1 MRYYITL
8 LLFLFINTV
17 LAQDTYI
24 TKPDTSSKKPDK
36 TLDFAHMM
44 QKRGHDEA
52 IKSIEVY
59 NVGKATIHQREA
71 IETLK
76 RINQETK
83 IFLKEG
89 IDTLAIN
96 NLLKKTRASV
106 DIVKEGIFIHKGTTQ
121 TERNLSV
128 SSSILSELSETIGRQ
143 KASLDRYSN
152 KLIDFRVNID
162 SLYSD
167 SLLYKFS
174 LDSVAIMKY
183 IDKIRVVVKETG
195 PIDTNLNI
203 ALTRAQALQIKVDM
217 MSFEL
222 RSLKEDVDIYS
233 NNLSGKAFYKEFP
246 FLWESV
252 GFTRPIKDVIEF
264 SKAKEKMVLIYY
276 LKDHSTTIFILLLIL
291 CIESYFIYSLKQQ
304 HKNENKLNPDYA
316 GQLLLQ
322 HPVLSA
328 TLLTLSVFQFIF
340 TDPPYLFSFLIWLVS
355 AICLAFIFRTYIT
368 AYWMRFWLIMIA
380 FFVLASLSNMLL
392 QVTRVERLCT
402 ALISIVGCVYTGSIF
417 FSKRRQELKEKGILY
432 FIALVFVCQIIAVLL
447 NGFGRFNLS
456 KSFFIS
462 GYAGLVIAIVFLWVV
477 RLINEGLMLA
487 SNIYTGPS
495 RKLFFINFNRVGS
508 EVPPFFYVVLVIGWF
523 YLVSKNFYGF
533 YKYYNFINF
542 FITRDRV
549 VGAYHFSIWGILV
562 FFLILILSLFLS
574 KLASFF
580 TSEPTSSQDK
590 GSLGKKINLGS
601 YILLIRIFIICM
613 GLFFAFAAA
622 GIALDKITVIFGA
635 LGVGVGLGLQG
646 LVNNLVSGLIL
657 SFERPVNVGDLIE
670 INGKTATMKSI
681 GFRSSIVTS
690 SDGSCIVIPNGE
702 LLNQHLVNWTMGQ
715 HLKSI
720 SFIVPVAYNTDLKK
734 VKTLIMEIL
743 DADDRILRSPVFDVS
758 ISGFN
763 DSSVDV
769 EVIFW
774 PKHISLARIIKS
786 DIILKID
793 EVFSN
798 ENITIPF
805 PQQDVYIKELPDVK
819 QPKEKPAA
827 PKKDEQP

>member
-8 LLFLFINTV
+8 LLLFFINTV
-17 LAQDTYI
+17 SAQDSYGPP
-24 TKPDTSSKKPDK
+24 PDTAVKTPIKKPD
-36 TLDFAHMM
+36 FAHIM
-44 QKRGHDEA
+44 QKRGRDEA
-52 IKSIEVY
+52 IRSIEVY
-59 NVGKATIHQREA
+59 NLGKATIHQREA
-71 IETLK
+71 IENLK
-76 RINQETK
+76 RVNQETK

-96 NLLKKTRASV
+96 NLLKQTRASV
-106 DIVKEGIFIHKGTTQ
+106 DIVKDGIFIHKGTTQ

-128 SSSILSELSETIGRQ
+128 SSSILSELSETVGKQ
-143 KASLDRYSN
+143 KAALDRYAN

-167 SLLYKFS
+167 SLLYKFA
-174 LDSVAIMKY
+174 LDSVAIVKY
-183 IDKIRVVVKETG
+183 LDKIRVVVKEIG
-195 PIDTNLNI
+195 PVDTSLNI
-203 ALTRAQALQIKVDM
+203 ALTQAQALQLKVDYM
-217 MSFEL
+217 VFEL

-246 FLWESV
+246 FLWEST
-252 GFTRPIKDVIEF
+252 GFTRPINDVIAF
-264 SKAKEKMVLIYY
+264 SQAKEKMVLNYY
-276 LKDHSTTIFILLLIL
+276 LKDHRTTLLILLLIL

-304 HKNENKLNPDYA
+304 HKIENKLNPDYA

-340 TDPPYLFSFLIWLVS
+340 TDPPYLFSFLVWLVS
-355 AICLAFIFRTYIT
+355 AVCLAFIFKTYIT

-380 FFVLASLSNMLL
+380 FFVVASLGNMLL
-392 QVTRVERLCT
+392 QVTRIERICT
-402 ALISIVGCVYTGSIF
+402 ALISIGGVVYTGLIL
-417 FSKRRQELKEKGILY
+417 FSKRRQELKERGILY
-432 FIALVFVCQIIAVLL
+432 FIVLVFTCEIIATLL

-456 KSFFIS
+456 KAFFIS
-462 GYAGLVIAIVFLWVV
+462 GYSGIVIAIVFLWVV
-477 RLINEGLMLA
+477 RHINEGLMLA
-487 SNIYTGPS
+487 SDIYTGPS

-508 EVPPFFYVVLVIGWF
+508 QVPPFFYVVLVIGWF

-533 YKYYNFINF
+533 YKYYISFNM
-542 FITRDRV
+542 FITRDRM
-549 VGAYHFSIWGILV
+549 VGNYHFSIWGILV
-562 FFLILILSLFLS
+562 FFLILILSLVLS

-580 TSEPTSSQDK
+580 TSDPSSSQDK
-590 GSLGKKINLGS
+590 NSLGKKINLGS
-601 YILLIRIFIICM
+601 YILLVRIFIICM

-715 HLKSI
+715 HLKRI
-720 SFIVPVAYNTDLKK
+720 SFNVPVAYNTDLKK

-743 DADDRILRSPVFDVS
+743 DADDRILRSPAFDVG
-758 ISGFN
+758 ICGFN
-763 DSSVDV
+763 ESSVDV

-786 DIILKID
+786 DLILKID
-793 EVFSN
+793 EVFSR
-798 ENITIPF
+798 ENIVIPF
-805 PQQDVYIKELPDVK
+805 PQQDVYIKELPDNAQK
-819 QPKEKPAA
+819 KEKDDSPNSH
-827 PKKDEQP
+827 